1 MIIKKFEC
9 WKKESTEMLNAK
21 SASNANR
28 SIKNSSSIA
37 SANNTYIF
45 PLQYKIIKTKVLKC
59 IEITKRKMNF
69 ISSSTYLT

>member
-1 MIIKKFEC
+1 MLKKRKHRDAEC
-9 WKKESTEMLNAK
+9 KESAN
-21 SASNANR
+21 NANR
-28 SIKNSSSIA
+28 SINNSSRIA

-59 IEITKRKMNF
+59 IEITKRKMNS